1 MHVVLNRPEVEAQH
15 RVGHVARCTV
25 EHLMRAIGISGI
37 RRAKSPKTT
46 RSAPKE
52 LCPMDLVN
60 RHFAVLAPNMLWVA
74 YIPPQAG
81 GAPVYVRTFSGW
93 VNRRVHPPT

>member
-1 MHVVLNRPEVEAQH
+1 MRIHADNYEAFEARKMRVVLNRPEIAQRH
-15 RVGHVARCTV
+15 GVGHVARCTV
-25 EHLMRAIGISGI
+25 EHLMRAMGISGI

-60 RHFAVLAPNMLWVA
+60 RHFAALAPNVLWVA
-74 YIPPQAG
+74 DIT
-81 GAPVYVRTFSGW
+81 YVKTYTG
-93 VNRRVHPPT
+93 

>member
-1 MHVVLNRPEVEAQH
+1 MHVVRGLPEVEAQH

-25 EHLMRAIGISGI
+25 KHLMRAMGISGI

-60 RHFAVLAPNMLWVA
+60 RHFAALAPNVLWVA
-74 YIPPQAG
+74 DIT
-81 GAPVYVRTFSGW
+81 YVKTYTG
-93 VNRRVHPPT
+93 

>member
-1 MHVVLNRPEVEAQH
+1 MRVVLNRPEIAQRH
-15 RVGHVARCTV
+15 GVGHVARCTV
-25 EHLMRAIGISGI
+25 EHLMRAMGISGI

-60 RHFAVLAPNMLWVA
+60 RHFAALAPNVLWVA
-74 YIPPQAG
+74 DIT
-81 GAPVYVRTFSGW
+81 YVKTYTG
-93 VNRRVHPPT
+93 